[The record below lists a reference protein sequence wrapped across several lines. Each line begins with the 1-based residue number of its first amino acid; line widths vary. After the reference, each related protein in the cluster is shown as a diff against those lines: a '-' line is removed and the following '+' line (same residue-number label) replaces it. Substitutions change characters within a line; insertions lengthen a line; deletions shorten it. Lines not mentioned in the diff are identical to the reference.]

1 MADRKPFVSTT
12 NRPNYMDSDFYRKY
26 MEQREKDRKEREEQR
41 KRAEAEAEKKKL
53 AAAEAEADAGEG
65 GEDATDDVQFSDYQP
80 LKLRGGLAHPD
91 PVVENASLSAVRPPD
106 LGGDVLAN
114 LDASIIAQGK
124 LSALQLESVACAA
137 ASRSFPGR
145 RAAGKKIRGNRRRV
159 PGSVDARPGSVDASR
174 AARGFAPPDPRTG
187 TPRAPPNPPRAN
199 PDRSPRYARQRFDM
213 RLESGARCGFFIGD
227 GAGMGKGRQLA
238 GIIAQHWNEG
248 VERHLWVSVSNDLK
262 FDAERDLRDLG
273 CAHIPVIPLNK
284 CDYGTLKEK
293 KGVIFCTYSALIAAR
308 KGKKPQRR
316 LDQILAWCGRASFG
330 GCLLFDE
337 SHKAKNLFGGS
348 GGGKPT
354 KVGQAVMELQTSL
367 PDARVVYCSATG
379 ASEPRH
385 LGYMDRLGLWGGDAC
400 PFASFRSFLTEV
412 DKRGVGMM
420 ELVAMHLKQRGA
432 LVCRALSF
440 KNCTFELM
448 DGIMNV
454 HVEKVYDRA
463 AELWDV
469 LKRVMEEMLRAGEL
483 ADPFAVSEEDLA
495 EGKKARRG
503 HGMLWRYFWGAHQ
516 RFFKDLC
523 VASKVPA
530 VIDVAKT
537 ALADGKCVVIGLQST
552 GEARTKDAIEEYGDV
567 MDDFVSAP
575 RATLDRF
582 VRKVFACPDDARRDA
597 AAAAKREAAQL
608 GGETRATRE
617 EAPLGRT
624 VRGVA
629 RRAAGSRKVSYN
641 EDSDGGSDDDD
652 DDGKAA
658 GRDGVTLGKT
668 TVQQKRANGALRAGT
683 VVGRE
688 APFYVVKFRES
699 GATAKFTVAQL
710 QKMIVYDVASD
721 DDDDEAPAPNPPAA
735 APRAAA
741 PRAKKRKSES
751 DDEES
756 AFDESESDDEDEE
769 DDDDDSDIDLYAPKK
784 ATKRGPKKKA
794 KTRDAP
800 AMDEEED
807 DDDEAMGGDDEYAKI
822 REIRRR
828 FLAASA
834 ALGLPGNPLDTLIAE
849 LGGSGAVAEL
859 TGRKGRMI
867 RNDAGKVVYEHR
879 NANGVSLE
887 MQNMHEKKCFCD
899 GEKLVAIISEAASA
913 GISLQADRRIPN
925 QRRRVHLTLELPWS
939 ADKAIQQLG
948 RSHRSNQ
955 SSAPEY
961 KFLISSVGGEKRFA
975 CAVARRLESLGALTQ
990 GDRRATVGAKGL
1002 GLQSFN
1008 FDTKWG
1014 RQALATLM
1022 RVVVRAANSPF
1033 TLPTLPKD
1041 EKDEL
1046 MQAFSKDGTIFSG
1059 GGADPDLVAFSFC
1072 DVGDRSN
1079 SPAPADDADDLK
1091 VASQDDAEDDDDCV
1105 MGETKVGDLG
1115 DFPHARCHCANH
1127 PFGSTDHRN
1136 DACAKCYCF
1145 VCDVPVADCPKW
1157 DDHCHATDAGPD
1169 AAQWKAA
1176 KKAMTEIDF
1185 PHAVGVWFK
1194 SVGIDASLDTEKK
1207 ASVGVFLNRLL
1218 GLTLVRQNLIFDYF
1232 SKLVDHHVRVA
1243 RREGKY
1249 DEAIAEVKGHRVE
1262 ITDETVLQAETSTRG
1277 ELVHLNVEVDRGI
1290 PWDEALSILASATED
1305 AAHEKAAKEAQAHH
1319 RGRNAF
1325 TDMRSLRG
1333 RAEVAGF
1340 YRSNVPNPSTKKHF
1354 VALAIVGKT
1363 YTAGD
1368 TSGTIRV
1375 YRPTTGISQMQ
1386 RTDLLQRYAKADAAD
1401 VAKEWKALYDNGD
1414 KHCSHGPKCKHGAK
1428 CMVGKRTQQKHVLQ
1442 GSLLVSMRKAE
1453 AIITKNT
1460 GNAIR
1465 LKVCRVVETDDAGK
1479 SVLGIDLPACYC
1491 RNVMDELQEEDM

>member
-26 MEQREKDRKEREEQR
+26 MEDREKQRKEREEQR

-137 ASRSFPGR
+137 ASW
-145 RAAGKKIRGNRRRV
+145 
-159 PGSVDARPGSVDASR
+159 
-174 AARGFAPPDPRTG
+174 
-187 TPRAPPNPPRAN
+187 
-199 PDRSPRYARQRFDM
+199 YARQRFDM

-316 LDQILAWCGRASFG
+316 LDQILAWCGRSSCG

-530 VIDVAKT
+530 VIDVAKS

-582 VRKVFACPDDARRDA
+582 VRKVFACPDDAPRRRVA
-597 AAAAKREAAQL
+597 RARAQL
-608 GGETRATRE
+608 GGARATRE
-617 EAPLGRT
+617 EALGRT
-624 VRGVA
+624 
-629 RRAAGSRKVSYN
+629 VSYN

-652 DDGKAA
+652 DDDKAA
-658 GRDGVTLGKT
+658 RDGVTLGKT

-710 QKMIVYDVASD
+710 QKMIVYDMASDDD

-735 APRAAA
+735 APKAAA

-756 AFDESESDDEDEE
+756 AFDESESEDEDEE

-807 DDDEAMGGDDEYAKI
+807 DDDDEAMGGDDEEYAKI

-879 NANGVSLE
+879 NANGISLE

-1022 RVVVRAANSPF
+1022 RV
-1033 TLPTLPKD
+1033 
-1041 EKDEL
+1041 
-1046 MQAFSKDGTIFSG
+1046 
-1059 GGADPDLVAFSFC
+1059 LVAFSFC

-1091 VASQDDAEDDDDCV
+1091 VASQDDADDDDDCV

-1277 ELVHLNVEVDRGI
+1277 ELVHLNVE
-1290 PWDEALSILASATED
+1290 D
-1305 AAHEKAAKEAQAHH
+1305 AAHEKAAKEAQAQH

-1340 YRSNVPNPSTKKHF
+1340 YRSNIPNPATKKHY

-1375 YRPTTGISQMQ
+1375 YRPNTGISQMQ
-1386 RTDLLQRYAKADAAD
+1386 KVDLLQRYGKIDAAD
-1401 VAKEWKALYDNGD
+1401 VKKEWKALYDNGD

-1428 CMVGKRTQQKHVLQ
+1428 CQVGKRTQQKPVLQ

-1453 AIITKNT
+1453 AIIQKRT

-1465 LKVCRVVETDDAGK
+1465 LGVCRVVETDDAGK
-1479 SVLGIDLPACYC
+1479 SVLGIDLPTCYC
-1491 RNVMDELQEEDM
+1491 QNVMDELQEEDM

>member
-26 MEQREKDRKEREEQR
+26 MEDREKQRKEREEQR

-124 LSALQLESVACAA
+124 LSALQLESVA
-137 ASRSFPGR
+137 
-145 RAAGKKIRGNRRRV
+145 
-159 PGSVDARPGSVDASR
+159 
-174 AARGFAPPDPRTG
+174 
-187 TPRAPPNPPRAN
+187 
-199 PDRSPRYARQRFDM
+199 YARQRFDM

-530 VIDVAKT
+530 VIDVAKS

-582 VRKVFACPDDARRDA
+582 VRKVFACRRRA
-597 AAAAKREAAQL
+597 PRAPLRRWRAAAQL
-608 GGETRATRE
+608 GGARATRE

-624 VRGVA
+624 
-629 RRAAGSRKVSYN
+629 VSYN

-652 DDGKAA
+652 DDDKAA
-658 GRDGVTLGKT
+658 RRDGVTLGKT

-710 QKMIVYDVASD
+710 QKMIVYDMASDD

-735 APRAAA
+735 APKAAA

-756 AFDESESDDEDEE
+756 AFDESESEDEEEE

-800 AMDEEED
+800 AMDEEEED
-807 DDDEAMGGDDEYAKI
+807 DDDEAMGGGDEEYAKI

-879 NANGVSLE
+879 NANGISLE

-1059 GGADPDLVAFSFC
+1059 GGADPELVAFSFC

-1091 VASQDDAEDDDDCV
+1091 VASQDDADDDDDCV

-1290 PWDEALSILASATED
+1290 PWDEALAVLASATED
-1305 AAHEKAAKEAQAHH
+1305 AAHEKAAKEAQAQH

-1340 YRSNVPNPSTKKHF
+1340 YRSNIPNPATKKHY

-1375 YRPTTGISQMQ
+1375 YRPNTGISQMQ
-1386 RTDLLQRYAKADAAD
+1386 KVDLLQRYGKIDAAD
-1401 VAKEWKALYDNGD
+1401 VKKEWKALYDNGD

-1428 CMVGKRTQQKHVLQ
+1428 CQVGKRTQQKHVLQ

-1453 AIITKNT
+1453 AIIQKRT

-1465 LKVCRVVETDDAGK
+1465 LGVCRVVETDDAGK
-1479 SVLGIDLPACYC
+1479 SVLGIDLPTCYC
-1491 RNVMDELQEEDM
+1491 QNVMDELQEEDM